1 VRYGPRAVIRWP
13 KNYKQEGNEPHRG
26 KWYNCGRHNEGKGP
40 YMLSRRNFLNST
52 LGAGLTLAASQ
63 KTAAQTPAAQGER
76 KRMIVDAQVHVW
88 KAESSDWPWI
98 PSARPQMPEPFTI
111 EKLVPLMDEAGVDR
125 VVIVPPSWPGDR
137 NDYALEAVKRYP
149 GRFAV
154 MGRIPLENPQ
164 SAALLPKWKEQPG
177 MLGVRVTFQDF
188 RAAWLTDGTAD
199 WFWPAAE
206 KAGLPVMFL
215 PAGQTPAFAR
225 IAERHPQLALIVDHM
240 GVRADVIKA
249 GKLTETIEQTA
260 ALAKFPSVSVKL
272 SAAPNNSTEA
282 YPFRDF
288 LAPIRRLFD
297 AYGPQRC
304 YWGTDLTNG
313 FAKATYKQRITHFTE
328 ELPFLSEQD
337 KDLIMG
343 RAILT
348 RLGWT

>member
-1 VRYGPRAVIRWP
+1 
-13 KNYKQEGNEPHRG
+13 
-26 KWYNCGRHNEGKGP
+26 
-40 YMLSRRNFLNST
+40 
-52 LGAGLTLAASQ
+52 
-63 KTAAQTPAAQGER
+63 
-76 KRMIVDAQVHVW
+76 
-88 KAESSDWPWI
+88 
-98 PSARPQMPEPFTI
+98 MPEPFTI

-164 SAALLPKWKEQPG
+164 SAALLPKWKDQPG